1 MHMYIWRRLLRRTLV
16 LSELLASNESVFKTQ
31 SYFLLNFYFLP
42 VSLSKFDY
50 TKENSTCVK
59 IICQRHLFHDAAFI
73 FERNIFRKCNGHVF
87 QQKKSANNK
96 LNADPIC

>member
-96 LNADPIC
+96 LNAHHIC